1 VDAPVLILLTPS
13 KAGEFYIENV
23 LRRRKEKAVQQ
34 RTNPLDVDRSHPSTD
49 SIL

>member
-1 VDAPVLILLTPS
+1 MIAPVLILFTPS

-23 LRRRKEKAVQQ
+23 LRKGKAVQQ
-34 RTNPLDVDRSHPSTD
+34 RTNPLDVDRSHPSAVN